1 LKYFVFFLIT
11 FISNSFFGQE
21 PYAFNFND
29 ENGLP
34 SNEVYQIIQD
44 KKGYLW
50 IGCDAGIFR
59 YNGFQWKGYYNSRQ
73 NARSVSFLQID
84 KTGTLWCRNFNG
96 QLFRVEGDSLRLVAD
111 YSKKSNKFQVTLDLE
126 GGYWYIDS
134 EKITHNNR
142 LGKVTEKIPLWIGSK
157 IFDSGIQLIFFK
169 NTLWVELPKIG
180 LFYLHPQKKKL
191 ISVSPIDKKKSYQA
205 LQFFLHKNHLY
216 LVRSEAAPAPQNYIY
231 EIISEKK
238 TTKYIYRFDNV
249 FQIRNYSFNDDKH
262 GNIWVGSS
270 FGAICIPNIHY
281 FTVPKFI
288 CFYNHKISSVL
299 EDSEGNIWLT
309 DLQNG
314 IYRIPSVDTKKYSLN
329 NEIESE
335 QDVSAIKDIGNG
347 QLLVGFYSGRVALYL
362 PGFFDL
368 EPISSINKLN
378 GITVKDIEFQE
389 NKALIARGTLTIYDH
404 GKSTAFLAEKYSHPR
419 DLEIVGDTVFAI
431 HPEFVL
437 KYNWKTI
444 KKGQKLQPTILVP
457 TGGRKLIF
465 DPHSKT
471 LLFALTNGLFKY
483 KDGELTELKW
493 NNKSVYAYSFV
504 ISNKSIWVGT
514 LNDGLIEVKNGR
526 INRHYALNNIA
537 DKLIKAITTNG
548 KNLYFSTPTD
558 LLQFSLKKAK
568 ITKLSRNKGINPI
581 DVNVMTFS
589 GGNLFIGTKKGL
601 FKIQNTND
609 LFVKK
614 NPTIYFEKIS
624 SSNGVLKT
632 NLLPYNFHDLKF
644 EFIAFAYGSGR
655 DLKYE
660 YRMKGQDLNWKT
672 TTYDQPSV
680 TFSSLQ
686 PGTYQFEVR
695 AIDDSGNKSRTLK
708 KVVIID
714 AAFWQEIWFYI
725 ILTLLSIGLVII
737 VARFQISRIRKHNN
751 IEKRYIQSQLTA
763 LKAQMNPHFM
773 YNALN
778 SIQALIV
785 KQDIK
790 SSNLYLSKFSNL
802 MRKVL
807 EASGK
812 EEISLEEEIAILEL
826 YLDLEKLRFGNDFNF
841 EIRIAAE
848 IEIYSIYIS
857 PLLLQPFV
865 ENAIKHGLL
874 HKHGEKNLV
883 IEIKKDKELICV
895 IEDNGI
901 GRKKSEEIKQRNERN
916 FMSFATKASE
926 KRMEL
931 LTQMRGE
938 KYKIS
943 IFDLEENGEAKGTRV
958 EIMIPIVSY

>member
-1 LKYFVFFLIT
+1 MKYFVFILIT

-111 YSKKSNKFQVTLDLE
+111 YSKKSNKFQVALDLE

-142 LGKVTEKIPLWIGSK
+142 LGKVTEKIPLWKDSK

-191 ISVSPIDKKKSYQA
+191 ISVSLIDKKKSYQA

-270 FGAICIPNIHY
+270 FGAICIPNIHL
-281 FTVPKFI
+281 FTVPKLI
-288 CFYNHKISSVL
+288 CFYYHKISSVL

-309 DLQNG
+309 DLQDG
-314 IYRIPSVDTKKYSLN
+314 IYRIPSIRTRKYILK
-329 NEIESE
+329 NEIDSE
-335 QDVSAIKDIGNG
+335 QDVSALKDLGNG
-347 QLLVGFYSGRVALYL
+347 ELLVGFYSGSVALYH
-362 PGFFDL
+362 
-368 EPISSINKLN
+368 PITYSLQPIISINKLY
-378 GITVKDIEFQE
+378 GITVKDIEFLE
-389 NKALIARGTLTIYDH
+389 NTALIARGSLAIYDH
-404 GKSTAFLAEKYSHPR
+404 SKSTAFLAEKYSHPR
-419 DLEIVGDTVFAI
+419 DLEVVGDTVFAI

-437 KYNWKTI
+437 KYNWKKI
-444 KKGQKLQPTILVP
+444 KKGQKLQPSIFVP

-465 DPHSKT
+465 DHQSES
-471 LLFALTNGLFKY
+471 LILALTNGLFTY
-483 KDGELTELKW
+483 KEGKLSELKLK
-493 NNKSVYAYSFV
+493 NKSVYAYSFV
-504 ISNKSIWVGT
+504 RTKSSIWVGT
-514 LNDGLIEVKNGR
+514 LNDGLIEIKNGK
-526 INRHYALNNIA
+526 INRQFELNHIA
-537 DKLIKAITTNG
+537 DKLIKAIATDG
-548 KNLYFSTPTD
+548 KNLYFSTPSD
-558 LLQFSLKKAK
+558 LLQFSLKTSK
-568 ITKLSRNKGINPI
+568 INKLSRNKGINPI

-589 GGNLFIGTKKGL
+589 AGNLFFGTKKGL
-601 FKIQNTND
+601 YKIEDVQD
-609 LFVKK
+609 LSVKK
-614 NPTIYFEKIS
+614 KPRIYFEKIS
-624 SSNGVLKT
+624 STNGALK
-632 NLLPYNFHDLKF
+632 NNQLPYNFHDLKF
-644 EFIAFAYGSGR
+644 EFIAFAYNSGR

-695 AIDDSGNKSRTLK
+695 AIDDCGNKSRTLK
-708 KVVIID
+708 KVIVIE

-725 ILTLLSIGLVII
+725 ILTLLSIVLVII

-841 EIRIAAE
+841 EIKIAPE
-848 IEIYSIYIS
+848 IEIYSIYIA

-874 HKHGEKNLV
+874 HKHGEKKLT
-883 IEIKKDKELICV
+883 IEIKKEKDLICV

-901 GRKKSEEIKQRNERN
+901 GRKMSAEIKQRNERN

-943 IFDLEENGEAKGTRV
+943 IIDLEENGEAKGTRV
-958 EIMIPIVSY
+958 EIRIPLLS